1 MPATTQLALPN
12 QHAVALTGRY
22 TNLAPLSLERGY
34 MITVVLGLLLLVIFF
49 LPLISKTT
57 HKPLEWHVSPEHK
70 KKVHEHAQ
78 SVLDSQCRP
87 GSTRQRLLARLPAS
101 SHRTQ
106 PFLWKNMP
114 LPDEL
119 FQYPPPFGF
128 KGHQGRVED
137 LLKLLPN
144 SDDTSQMK
152 KTERCQRCM
161 VVGNGGILRGLELGP
176 LINHFDTIIRLNS
189 GPLEGFSV
197 DVGNRTSIRM
207 SYPEGTPH
215 PWVDRDPHTLF
226 VGVTYKRVDINWMSA
241 MISKNAVSLWDR
253 LFFWKS
259 IPDQV
264 PVKPHRFRLLNPQVI
279 EETAFYLLKYP
290 APTSR
295 LWGSDQNVP
304 TLGVS
309 ALNLASLLC
318 DEVSLAGFGYNF
330 SDHRMPLHYHDSMPM
345 SAMLQQYMH
354 NVDKETE
361 LLRILVKDGTI
372 TDVSGGIYCSFC
384 TS

>member
-1 MPATTQLALPN
+1 MERITPLRARVLHALAEAEKPEECSEPSVNENNMRLPLCRPP
-12 QHAVALTGRY
+12 HR
-22 TNLAPLSLERGY
+22 RGY

-295 LWGSDQNVP
+295 LWGSDQ
-304 TLGVS
+304 
-309 ALNLASLLC
+309 
-318 DEVSLAGFGYNF
+318 F
-330 SDHRMPLHYHDSMPM
+330 SDRPSAASPLPFFHCVWCPLQSLTGSQGRKVCMQCVFLFNTCNKKMSM
-345 SAMLQQYMH
+345 L
-354 NVDKETE
+354 
-361 LLRILVKDGTI
+361 
-372 TDVSGGIYCSFC
+372 
-384 TS
+384 